1 MLYSHACIYTDVII
15 GGFGL
20 YGNPTGYI
28 GKIKLFD
35 LGTGHEDNAK
45 LLAES
50 EEITYQCEPRK
61 TFPILFKEPLKIKA
75 QRWYVLVILFRI
87 TELFDCLSY
96 F

>member
-1 MLYSHACIYTDVII
+1 MADTDVLL

-20 YGNPTGYI
+20 FGGRGEYI

-35 LGTGHEDNAK
+35 IDTGHEDNAK

-50 EEITYQCEPRK
+50 EEITYQCEPRN

-75 QRWYVLVILFRI
+75 QRWYV
-87 TELFDCLSY
+87 
-96 F
+96 